1 MTKAEYKKQL
11 DKAIQERECGDKL
24 LIVQFYFKWGK
35 TLYKLF
41 GNYQPDYYK
50 ISWRL
55 YRQNTDDL
63 AHTLKYFPHPD
74 SRTDVPFTILYTIAQ
89 FEQDLFYN

>member
-1 MTKAEYKKQL
+1 MTKAEYNKQL
-11 DKAIQERECGDKL
+11 DKARHEKECGDDL
-24 LIVQFYFKWGK
+24 VTLQFYFKWGK

-41 GNYQPDYYK
+41 GLYEPYSY
-50 ISWRL
+50 IITWRL

-63 AHTLKYFPHPD
+63 EHTLKYFPHPD
-74 SRTDVPFTILYTIAQ
+74 QRKDIPFTILYTMAQ